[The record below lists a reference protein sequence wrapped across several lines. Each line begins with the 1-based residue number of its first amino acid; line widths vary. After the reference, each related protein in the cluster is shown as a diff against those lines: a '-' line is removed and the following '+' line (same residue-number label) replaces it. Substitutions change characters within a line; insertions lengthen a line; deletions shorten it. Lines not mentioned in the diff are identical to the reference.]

1 MANLN
6 TSLELITVVPVTMAT
21 DQSIDDIPLL
31 LAHSIHVVDLGAWVS
46 TVMG

>member
-6 TSLELITVVPVTMAT
+6 TSLELIKVVPVTMAT

-31 LAHSIHVVDLGAWVS
+31 LAHSIVDLGAWVS